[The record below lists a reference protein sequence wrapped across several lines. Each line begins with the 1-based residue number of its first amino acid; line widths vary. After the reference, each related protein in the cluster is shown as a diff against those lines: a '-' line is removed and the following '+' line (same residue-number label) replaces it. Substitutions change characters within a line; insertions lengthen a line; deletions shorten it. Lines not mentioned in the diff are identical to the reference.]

1 MSIEQLDLIL
11 GWAGVVLTL
20 MIFSYIL
27 ADNVLYR
34 LAVHILVG
42 AAAAYAAIA
51 ASVNIIMPWFET
63 TLTGNDTNAAT
74 ISLGLLPLLLVI
86 FLILKLLPRY
96 AHIGNGGLLFVIG
109 VGTGVAL
116 VGTVTGTIIPLA
128 NEAGQSL
135 SREEET
141 VNGIILLLSTITTL
155 LYFQYLSRRNPST
168 GEISNRL
175 PMRSLRYIGQGFIS
189 VTLGALYAQAI
200 LTSLVVVNNLLRT
213 QVEFLLNQLGG

>member
-34 LAVHILVG
+34 LAVHVLVG
-42 AAAAYAAIA
+42 AAAGYAAIA
-51 ASVNIIMPWFET
+51 AAVDVIIPWFET
-63 TLTGNDTNAAT
+63 TLTGDDANVAT
-74 ISLGLLPLLLVI
+74 ITFGLIPLLLVV

-96 AHIGNGGLLFVIG
+96 AYIGNGGLLFVIG

-116 VGTVTGTIIPLA
+116 VGAVVGTIIPLA
-128 NEAGQSL
+128 TESGRSL
-135 SREEET
+135 SREDET
-141 VNGIILLLSTITTL
+141 INGLILLTGTITTL
-155 LYFQYLSRRNPST
+155 IYFQYLSRRNPTT
-168 GEISNRL
+168 GKITNRL
-175 PMRSLRYIGQGFIS
+175 PIRGLRYVGQGFIS
-189 VTLGALYAQAI
+189 LTLGALYAQAI

-213 QVEFLLNQLGG
+213 QIEFLLEQLGG